1 MLLQHVID
9 IIESVAPLSYQ
20 EEWDN
25 SGLQVGNPSANVE
38 AALLTIDVTE
48 SVVDEAVSRGCQL
61 IISHH
66 PLLFRGLKS
75 VCGRT
80 PQERIVEKAIQHNIA
95 IYSSHTAMDK
105 GPLLTSPSEGRNI
118 VCNVSGKMA
127 EKIGVRDYRVL
138 VGEEHGLGVIGEW
151 QGTFEQLLARVK
163 EVFQAPVLRYV
174 PMTAVRSN
182 SGSDN
187 ITMTAMRSNSGSGA
201 QSNSGSGSMLKVALC
216 GGAAA
221 EFIDEAV
228 AQGADVY
235 ISADM
240 KYHEMQAAE
249 GRIALIDLDHW
260 HSEQYTREIFAELLE
275 GKIKTHVAESDR
287 SPVRVY

>member
-20 EEWDN
+20 EDWDN
-25 SGLQVGNPSANVE
+25 SGLQVGKTSANVE

-48 SVVDEAVSRGCQL
+48 SVVDEAVSRGCNL

-66 PLLFRGLKS
+66 PLLFKGIKS

-80 PQERIVEKAIQHNIA
+80 PTERIVEKAIRHDIA
-95 IYSSHTAMDK
+95 IYSSHTSMDSYLH
-105 GPLLTSPSEGRNI
+105 G
-118 VCNVSGKMA
+118 VSGRMA
-127 EKIGVRDYRVL
+127 EKIGITDYRLL
-138 VGEEHGLGVIGEW
+138 VGTDHGLGVIGTFD
-151 QGTFEQLLARVK
+151 GTFDELLNRVK
-163 EVFQAPVLRYV
+163 DVFHAPMLRYI
-174 PMTAVRSN
+174 PLAAKRSN
-182 SGSDN
+182 S
-187 ITMTAMRSNSGSGA
+187 ASGLTSISPQG
-201 QSNSGSGSMLKVALC
+201 GLTVALC

-228 AQGADVY
+228 MQGADVY

-249 GRIALIDLDHW
+249 GRIGLIDLDHW
-260 HSEQYTREIFAELLE
+260 YSEQFTREIFAELLA
-275 GKIKTHVAESDR
+275 GHIRTYIAECDR
-287 SPVRVY
+287 SPIRVY